1 MGEPVNTTVR
11 QPHAACSSIETTSN
25 CSCWCAASHNLA
37 RPQPTQL
44 TPPQQERG
52 ALSAQALEQLRSG
65 SKRQAA
71 AGAVDP
77 ASLPVEQQLPQ
88 IIKLLTSK
96 PLVGSD

>member
-1 MGEPVNTTVR
+1 M
-11 QPHAACSSIETTSN
+11 
-25 CSCWCAASHNLA
+25 
-37 RPQPTQL
+37 
-44 TPPQQERG
+44 
-52 ALSAQALEQLRSG
+52 SAQALEQLRSG